1 SEVSRGEGDAEA
13 ARVYAEAHGTD
24 PEFYTFLRS
33 LDAYKE
39 FLKTNTTVVL
49 SSESEL
55 FRYLDTPAIGSLST
69 LGGGR

>member
-1 SEVSRGEGDAEA
+1 IRI
-13 ARVYAEAHGTD
+13 YAEALEQD